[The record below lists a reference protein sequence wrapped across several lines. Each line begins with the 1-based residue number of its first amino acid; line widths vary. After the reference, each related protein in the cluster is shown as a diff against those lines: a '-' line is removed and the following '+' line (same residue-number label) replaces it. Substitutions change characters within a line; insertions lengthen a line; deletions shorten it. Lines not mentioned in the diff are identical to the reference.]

1 MLYPVFMFKT
11 DSGYDGYFPDVEGC
25 FFAGDSL

>member
-25 FFAGDSL
+25 FFA